1 MAQALGLIVVGV
13 VAVCAYAVIST
24 RAAEQ
29 AARQTAERLAKERD
43 QLGQL
48 AARIAAQGKSQALEG
63 ELARM
68 ENEVKA
74 RQSTLR
80 ALATGEMGNTTG
92 FSPFLAAFGRQAL
105 SGVWLRT
112 LVVGESGEELFVQ
125 ARALRAELVPAYL
138 RGLGR
143 AEMRGAGVEHLV
155 EPIEH
160 LGPRMAKRIER
171 AHLDQAFQGALAH
184 AAQVDPLAEIAQGF
198 KRAAGPARLENDFDR
213 PGADVLGAVRPGP
226 GHGPVHGDDHA
237 LRLLAAAAHG
247 AEQEHEQ
254 EVQGL

>member
-1 MAQALGLIVVGV
+1 MAQALGLIVLGV

-29 AARQTAERLAKERD
+29 AARQTAQQLTKERD

-48 AARIAAQGKSQALEG
+48 AARIAAQGKSPALES

-80 ALATGEMGNTTG
+80 ALATGEMGNASG

-105 SGVWLRT
+105 SGVWLRS
-112 LVVGESGEELFVQ
+112 LVVGESGGELFVQ

-143 AEMRGAGVEHLV
+143 EEMMKGRQVTELKLAAKSVAESAAPRAEAG
-155 EPIEH
+155 
-160 LGPRMAKRIER
+160 
-171 AHLDQAFQGALAH
+171 
-184 AAQVDPLAEIAQGF
+184 
-198 KRAAGPARLENDFDR
+198 
-213 PGADVLGAVRPGP
+213 GAVAEPTQFVEFTFVAPLRSPEPAAAKGP
-226 GHGPVHGDDHA
+226 G
-237 LRLLAAAAHG
+237 
-247 AEQEHEQ
+247 Q
-254 EVQGL
+254 